1 MSPFL
6 ERLEIEHGPAGLLGR
21 FFLRADAAARERGL
35 TLWLATLE
43 DLRVFNGRQ
52 NPDWPLM
59 PMFEPGRDG
68 LPLHDAFS
76 ILGTSAGGEIVA
88 TQAARVYRMPS
99 TSLRRESESLR
110 LFFGSGEP
118 PVDAACSISAPA
130 ANAIAGTVVY
140 SGGGWYHRDFRG
152 LDLSAILPR
161 MSRALAYT
169 RWESDFTVSFV
180 DWKLVHKGVAAR
192 YGYTNLDDGVVMSH
206 VLPNEEFQA
215 ALAWMPREQLL
226 DDLSQFLL
234 WRGTEVDRAVEHG
247 RRQDKPVAASG

>member
-21 FFLRADAAARERGL
+21 FFLRAEASARARGL

-43 DLRVFNGRQ
+43 ELRSFNDTE

-59 PMFEPGRDG
+59 PMFEPGKAG
-68 LPLHDAFS
+68 LPLEDAFS
-76 ILGTSAGGEIVA
+76 ILGTNARGEIVA
-88 TQAARVYRMPS
+88 TQAARVYRLSS
-99 TSLRRESESLR
+99 TTLRKEAESLR
-110 LFFGSGEP
+110 LFFGSGEAP
-118 PVDAACSISAPA
+118 HEACCTIKAAA

-140 SGGGWYHRDFRG
+140 SGGGWYHPDFRG

-180 DWKLVHKGVAAR
+180 DWRLVQKGVAAR
-192 YGYTNLDDGVVMSH
+192 YGYTNLDDGVTMSN
-206 VLPNEEFQA
+206 VLPKEEFGA

-226 DDLSQFLL
+226 ADLAQFLISSSP
-234 WRGTEVDRAVEHG
+234 EIDRVVEHG
-247 RRQDKPVAASG
+247 RGQDKPAAASR